1 MPTLAHEAIT
11 IEEDYAASW
20 IDDGQKYAVIALSVK
35 LDDPVP
41 LQEMTPHH
49 WAFADATF
57 DMPAHWREWLG
68 TIRTEEVEG
77 SNLFLLSKM
86 RSQAPE
92 VADAETA
99 ELKRHAG
106 HFYAGLLLASAFAP
120 AHKPVMLAGY
130 RQNGEINVRS
140 QDDYEPA
147 IPSMVRHYP
156 AVTLAEL
163 QLAAKIASQIAAI
176 ETAPSNGGHWRLF
189 RVFHLY
195 LEARAIRDNMDRL
208 HQYCRCVDGL
218 IVSKQGE
225 AKKQFKSR
233 TELFI
238 GPRHHDMMGE
248 TYDVRSDVEHLHENK
263 HLEVFYRA
271 ARLDLVK
278 KLEMMEYIV
287 RSALVRIL
295 LDCNLWPHF
304 ANTPALQAF
313 WALAEGHRR
322 ALWGATINPRDALAD
337 FDPRYIND
345 AQLGTQ

>member
-1 MPTLAHEAIT
+1 MNST
-11 IEEDYAASW
+11 YW
-20 IDDGQKYAVIALSVK
+20 IGEGEKYALVALAVS
-35 LDDPVP
+35 LDNAVP
-41 LQEMTPHH
+41 LQQMTPNH
-49 WAFADATF
+49 WAFADERF
-57 DMPAHWREWLG
+57 DMPPHWREWLG
-68 TIRTEEVEG
+68 TIRTQEVEG

-92 VADAETA
+92 VVDPETA

-106 HFYAGLLLASAFAP
+106 HFHAGLLLASPFAP

-147 IPSMVRHYP
+147 IPSMVRQYP

-176 ETAPSNGGHWRLF
+176 ETAPLNGGHWRLF

-208 HQYCRCVDGL
+208 HQYCRCIDGL

-225 AKKQFKSR
+225 AKAQFKSR

-238 GPRHHDMMGE
+238 GPRHHTLMGD
-248 TYDVRSDVEHLHENK
+248 TYAVRSDVEHLHENR
-263 HLEVFYRA
+263 HLEVFDRA
-271 ARLDLVK
+271 VRLELVK

-295 LDCNLWPHF
+295 LEPKLWPHF
-304 ANTPALQAF
+304 GNTPALQAF
-313 WALAEGHRR
+313 WALEKTEQRK
-322 ALWGATINPRDALAD
+322 LWGDIIDPNDALAD
-337 FDPRYIND
+337 FDPHHVSD
-345 AQLGTQ
+345 AQLGGP